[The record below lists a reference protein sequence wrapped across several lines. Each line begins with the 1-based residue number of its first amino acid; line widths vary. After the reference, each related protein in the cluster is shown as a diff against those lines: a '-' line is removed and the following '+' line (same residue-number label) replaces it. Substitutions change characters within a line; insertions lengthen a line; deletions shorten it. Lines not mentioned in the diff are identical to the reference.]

1 MKRRGRGSLSTTGTH
16 DLPDTTRHHSREGD
30 HACYPPPMALEQRP
44 QEPAIRMAMMPS
56 DTNVHGTIFGGVIL
70 SQIDQA
76 GAIAARTYAPER
88 VVTVCMREVEFHKPV
103 YVGDIV
109 SYYAWVTKVGNTS
122 VTIRVEVVAE
132 RFRPT
137 GVKVTVT
144 DAEVVYVSVDDHWE
158 KVPMRQPGNNDA

>member
-1 MKRRGRGSLSTTGTH
+1 MT
-16 DLPDTTRHHSREGD
+16 
-30 HACYPPPMALEQRP
+30 LEQRP
-44 QEPAIRMAMMPS
+44 DQPAIRMAMMPS

-76 GAIAARTYAPER
+76 GAIAARAYAPER

-109 SYYAWVTKVGNTS
+109 SYYAWVTDLGNTS
-122 VTIRVEVVAE
+122 VTTRVEVVAE
-132 RFRPT
+132 RFRPS
-137 GVKVTVT
+137 GVTATVT

-158 KVPMRQPGNNDA
+158 KVPVRQPADGDV